1 MKRTP
6 FFHDEVAAG
15 AKMLNQQGWEMPID
29 FGDPKA
35 EHLAVRNGVGTFD
48 WASTGEI
55 EICGPDALALVQRVI
70 VNDASAMPVGRVL
83 YSTMCHADGAIFS
96 DITVYRMDET
106 RYWVM
111 TAWGSNRDNQ
121 RPEYDTLIQQSAG
134 LNVTVTDL
142 SPGVAILAVQG
153 PRSREV
159 VARLARPGIDNLP
172 HMDWMHASIGG
183 IPRAMISRT
192 GYTGELG
199 YELAPAAAPGLWERL
214 MAAGK
219 EHGLVP
225 AGLGA
230 RDTLRLEAGMALYGH
245 EIDRTITPFEAGLD
259 WVVKLDKGEFLGR
272 ETLQRQKAE
281 GISRRLVGFEV
292 SGRGIARQGHLFRHD
307 GAEVGAVTS
316 GTFSPTLERA
326 LGMGYLPV
334 GLAAPGTEI
343 VIDVRG
349 RELPAR
355 VVPLPFYR
363 RAR

>member
-1 MKRTP
+1 
-6 FFHDEVAAG
+6 
-15 AKMLNQQGWEMPID
+15 
-29 FGDPKA
+29 
-35 EHLAVRNGVGTFD
+35 
-48 WASTGEI
+48 
-55 EICGPDALALVQRVI
+55 
-70 VNDASAMPVGRVL
+70 
-83 YSTMCHADGAIFS
+83 
-96 DITVYRMDET
+96 
-106 RYWVM
+106 
-111 TAWGSNRDNQ
+111 
-121 RPEYDTLIQQSAG
+121 
-134 LNVTVTDL
+134 
-142 SPGVAILAVQG
+142 
-153 PRSREV
+153 
-159 VARLARPGIDNLP
+159 
-172 HMDWMHASIGG
+172 
-183 IPRAMISRT
+183 
-192 GYTGELG
+192 
-199 YELAPAAAPGLWERL
+199 